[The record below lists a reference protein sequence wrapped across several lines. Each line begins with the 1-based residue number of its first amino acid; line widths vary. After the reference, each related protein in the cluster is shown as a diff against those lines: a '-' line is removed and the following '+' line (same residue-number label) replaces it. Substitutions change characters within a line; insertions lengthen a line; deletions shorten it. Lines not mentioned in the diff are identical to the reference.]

1 MRRTDQGM
9 KRASAN
15 EKSMTDEIAN
25 LLEVIPIFKRARVE
39 FELLNY
45 HEYIMNAREKGYTY
59 KTIAKTL
66 KENGITVSTKTLQR
80 FIRSKN
86 AENNNIHP

>member
-1 MRRTDQGM
+1 M

-45 HEYIMNAREKGYTY
+45 HEYIMNARKKRYTY